1 MRKHSS
7 RGVLVTL
14 LLALGL
20 MTPTVGV
27 ATTSYSSAPEASW
40 IPTNG
45 RVYAIVSDGQR
56 VYLGGTFTRVKDPV
70 TGKSVVRNRLAA
82 FDATTGALDL
92 SWNPNA
98 DGGVRALALG
108 TGGTLYVG
116 GSFSQVGGQAATRLA
131 QLDASGAAL
140 PDFTAAAS
148 GEVRDLVVTTDALYV
163 AGNFGTVSGLPR
175 VGVAKLNPATG
186 SVTAWNARVGQG
198 RVVALALSE
207 SQQELVIGGNFKR
220 VAGAEVWF
228 LASVDLATAARTSL
242 DGGGVGSDDDVW
254 TPQRVCDTCNLL
266 DVAVDSGSVYG
277 ASAGGGGG
285 RAAAWS
291 AITDGRAR
299 WIVRGDG
306 DVQAVAVRDGVV
318 YAGGHMEGEFG
329 PVERHQL
336 AAVDAATGA
345 VLDYAVPFTGL
356 DQPGIWAVV
365 AEPERLRIGGGF
377 TGIAGSSAAR
387 YAVLPAVDPVT
398 VG

>member
-7 RGVLVTL
+7 RRVLVTL

-20 MTPTVGV
+20 MTPTVVV

-40 IPTNG
+40 IPNG

-70 TGKSVVRNRLAA
+70 TGQSVVRNRLAA

-108 TGGTLYVG
+108 TGGSLYVG

-140 PDFTAAAS
+140 PDFTAAPS

-186 SVTAWNARVGQG
+186 SVTAWNARVSQG

-228 LASVDLATAARTSL
+228 LASVDLATAARTS
-242 DGGGVGSDDDVW
+242 W

-291 AITDGRAR
+291 ASTGAR
-299 WIVRGDG
+299 QWIVRGAG

-329 PVERHQL
+329 SVERHQL

-345 VLDYAVPFTGL
+345 VLDYTVPFTGL
-356 DQPGIWAVV
+356 DHPGIWAVV

-398 VG
+398 AG